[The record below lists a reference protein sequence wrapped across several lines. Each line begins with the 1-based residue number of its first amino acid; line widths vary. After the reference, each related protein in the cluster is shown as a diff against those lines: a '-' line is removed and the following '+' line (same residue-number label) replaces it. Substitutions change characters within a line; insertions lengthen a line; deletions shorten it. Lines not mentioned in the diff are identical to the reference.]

1 MIVVFAEK
9 PSQAKDYAFVLGA
22 KDRKDGYFLG
32 NGYAVIWAFGHLV
45 EICRPAEQNPVWKNP
60 GPDLLPLVP
69 DEWQFKVSDDK
80 KKQFGIVK
88 KLFNSNNTTEIICAT
103 DAGREGEHIFRLVY
117 MQTGCTKPIKRLW
130 VSSLTP
136 EAIREGFA
144 RLQPGQKFDALAAA
158 AMSRAKADWLVGLNF
173 SIAYSIHNG
182 MRISTGRVQTPTL
195 AMIVGRELEILNFV
209 KSKYYEIH
217 GDAQAGF
224 IAKCV
229 NSQAKDGKYIFDKDL
244 AAQIAQ
250 DLVDLP
256 PGEISKKESKQGKSK
271 APALFNL
278 LALQKECNSLF
289 GFTAAKTLQVAQAL
303 YEKHKLTSYPRTESR
318 HLSTDMV
325 PKLPNILG
333 GLPGEYQS
341 FVEQAKR
348 RLSGGLKLS
357 KSYVDDAK
365 LTDHH
370 AIIPTGKRPG
380 DGLSDDEKNVYLL
393 ICEQFLGIFLPEC
406 ITEKTSLDIA
416 VKNYV
421 FQTFGTITLDP
432 GWKKALRV
440 KKTASD
446 GEPLPD
452 LNQGDVVDW
461 KSITSI
467 EKETKPPAR
476 YNDSS
481 LLTAMKTA
489 GKNLDDD
496 ALVDA
501 MKENGIGTPATR
513 SGIIEKLFKIGYCR
527 REKKSII
534 PTQFGMDRIAG
545 EIPELKSPEMTG
557 KWETRLKQIEGGQAD
572 ASQFDQDIISF
583 CYKLLPTVF
592 NSSKL
597 EKENFGKCPVCGQGV
612 IIEGKKGFGCDKWK
626 EGCSFV
632 IWKKVAGKTL
642 SQVQIKQLLEN
653 GRTRKIKGFK
663 SKTGKSF
670 DAILELKDGKVE
682 FCFDSPAPGGSGDNT
697 SGPACPIC
705 GQGSIIDGKKGY
717 GCSRW
722 KDGCKFTIWKKIA
735 GKTIPKGQVEKLL
748 KTGKSDKIKGFKSKA
763 GKPFDAV
770 LKIEG
775 GQVKFD
781 F

>member
-1 MIVVFAEK
+1 
-9 PSQAKDYAFVLGA
+9 
-22 KDRKDGYFLG
+22 
-32 NGYAVIWAFGHLV
+32 
-45 EICRPAEQNPVWKNP
+45 
-60 GPDLLPLVP
+60 
-69 DEWQFKVSDDK
+69 
-80 KKQFGIVK
+80 
-88 KLFNSNNTTEIICAT
+88 
-103 DAGREGEHIFRLVY
+103 
-117 MQTGCTKPIKRLW
+117 
-130 VSSLTP
+130 
-136 EAIREGFA
+136 
-144 RLQPGQKFDALAAA
+144 
-158 AMSRAKADWLVGLNF
+158 
-173 SIAYSIHNG
+173 
-182 MRISTGRVQTPTL
+182 
-195 AMIVGRELEILNFV
+195 
-209 KSKYYEIH
+209 
-217 GDAQAGF
+217 
-224 IAKCV
+224 
-229 NSQAKDGKYIFDKDL
+229 
-244 AAQIAQ
+244 
-250 DLVDLP
+250 
-256 PGEISKKESKQGKSK
+256 
-271 APALFNL
+271 
-278 LALQKECNSLF
+278 
-289 GFTAAKTLQVAQAL
+289 
-303 YEKHKLTSYPRTESR
+303 
-318 HLSTDMV
+318 
-325 PKLPNILG
+325 
-333 GLPGEYQS
+333 
-341 FVEQAKR
+341 
-348 RLSGGLKLS
+348 
-357 KSYVDDAK
+357 
-365 LTDHH
+365 
-370 AIIPTGKRPG
+370 
-380 DGLSDDEKNVYLL
+380 
-393 ICEQFLGIFLPEC
+393 
-406 ITEKTSLDIA
+406 
-416 VKNYV
+416 
-421 FQTFGTITLDP
+421 
-432 GWKKALRV
+432 
-440 KKTASD
+440 
-446 GEPLPD
+446 
-452 LNQGDVVDW
+452 
-461 KSITSI
+461 
-467 EKETKPPAR
+467 
-476 YNDSS
+476 

-597 EKENFGKCPVCGQGV
+597 EKENFGKCPVCGLGV

-682 FCFDSPAPGGSGDNT
+682 FCFDSPAPGGSGDNA
-697 SGPACPIC
+697 SGPACPVC

-722 KDGCKFTIWKKIA
+722 KDGCKFIIWKKIA